1 MPVALTADQTALAE
15 TVAGFAARHAG
26 LEHTRKHTERLK
38 QGVLP
43 GFWADLVA
51 LGLTGVH
58 LPESVGG
65 QGGTLEEL
73 AVVLAESGRALLPGP
88 LLPTAVTSTVLA
100 AAREDETV
108 ETGLRKFA
116 AGATGAVVL
125 PEHEV
130 ACAPENGADGRP
142 GSRLTGE
149 TGPVLGAVSAE
160 LFVVAA
166 KSAAATRW
174 FLVERAA
181 TGVEVEIREGAD
193 LGRDIGVV
201 RFRDVSAAV
210 PVELDTE
217 RAVAVA
223 VALSAVEA
231 AGVIRWCSDTAT
243 EYVKSRRQFGR
254 PIGAFQAVQHR
265 TAQLLITAELATA
278 AAWDAVRGLDDAA
291 RQRTHA
297 VAGAA
302 LTTLGNAVHAAVE
315 CLALHGA
322 IGFTWEH
329 DLHLYWRRAIAL
341 AGLAGPV
348 ETWESRLGEAALHGP
363 RNFTVPLPETDP
375 SFREWVSEILD
386 RAAELD
392 NPDPSKIGDHDS
404 VRPGPRRTLL
414 ADSGLVSPPMARPYG
429 IEAGPLEQLILQ
441 DEYDRHGI
449 AQPSMGIGQWVVPI
463 VLQRGTPGQLARLAA
478 PALRGEEIWCQ
489 LFSEP
494 EAGSDVASLSLRA
507 TRVDGGWELN
517 GQKIWTT
524 LAHRADWGLLLARTD
539 PDAGR
544 HRGLTMFLVDMHGTG
559 VQVRPITQA
568 SGDAEFNEVF
578 FDNAF
583 VPDDMVLGE
592 PGQGWSLTLETL
604 AQERLFIGGVRDP
617 GHDRRL
623 RGIIERGEYAGTR
636 ADAVRTLGRIS
647 ARGAAISAM
656 NLRETIRRLDGH
668 GVGPATSIAK
678 AAASMLHTE
687 AAAAA
692 LNLIG
697 PAAALGESVSE
708 PVHHELDIPT
718 WVIGGGT
725 LEIQL
730 NTIATLVLGLP
741 RK

>member
-1 MPVALTADQTALAE
+1 MPVALTADQAALAE
-15 TVAGFAARHAG
+15 TVAGFADRYAAR
-26 LEHTRKHTERLK
+26 EYTRKHTDRLK
-38 QGVLP
+38 QGNLP
-43 GFWADLVA
+43 EFWPELVA

-58 LPESVGG
+58 LPETVGG
-65 QGGTLEEL
+65 QGGTLDEL

-88 LLPTAVTSTVLA
+88 LLPTAVAGAVLA
-100 AAREDETV
+100 DAGESAGTALRRIAEGAPGAVIGPEHRVGGAT
-108 ETGLRKFA
+108 ETGG
-116 AGATGAVVL
+116 GAT
-125 PEHEV
+125 
-130 ACAPENGADGRP
+130 
-142 GSRLTGE
+142 RLTGE
-149 TGPVLGAVSAE
+149 TGVVLGAASAE

-166 KSAAATRW
+166 LTGTETRW
-174 FLVERAA
+174 YLVERTAD
-181 TGVEVEIREGAD
+181 GVEVEAKDGAD
-193 LGRDIGVV
+193 LGRDLGVV
-201 RFRDVSAAV
+201 RFREVAVAA
-210 PVELDTE
+210 PLELDTDRAE
-217 RAVAVA
+217 AVATA
-223 VALSAVEA
+223 FLAVEA

-243 EYVKSRRQFGR
+243 EYVKSRVQFGR

-265 TAQLLITAELATA
+265 TARLLITSELATA
-278 AAWDAVRGLDDAA
+278 AAWDAVRGLGDEPG
-291 RQRTHA
+291 QRTHA
-297 VAGAA
+297 LAGAV

-315 CLALHGA
+315 CLGLHGA

-329 DLHLYWRRAIAL
+329 DLHLYWRRAMAL

-348 ETWESRLGEAALHGP
+348 ESWELRLGDAALQGP
-363 RNFTVPLPETDP
+363 RTFAVPLPETD
-375 SFREWVSEILD
+375 SAFRDWVSEILD
-386 RAAELD
+386 RAAQLD
-392 NPDPSKIGDHDS
+392 NPNPSKVGDHDA
-404 VRPGPRRTLL
+404 VNTGARRTLL
-414 ADSGLVSPPMARPYG
+414 ADSGLVSPPMAKPFG

-463 VLQRGTPGQLARLAA
+463 VLHRGTPEQLARLAG

-507 TRVDGGWELN
+507 TRVDGGWRLQ

-539 PDAGR
+539 PEAGR
-544 HRGLTMFLVDMHGTG
+544 HQGLTMFLVDMHAEG
-559 VQVRPITQA
+559 VEVRPIVQA

-578 FDNAF
+578 FDDAF
-583 VPDDMVLGE
+583 VPDEMVLGE
-592 PGQGWSLTLETL
+592 PGQGWALTLETL

-617 GHDRRL
+617 GHNERI

-636 ADAVRTLGRIS
+636 DDAVRTLGRIS

-668 GVGPATSIAK
+668 AIGPATSVAK
-678 AAASMLHTE
+678 AAASILHTD

-697 PAAALGESVSE
+697 PAAALGEAVTE

-730 NTIATLVLGLP
+730 NTIATLVMGLP

>member
-1 MPVALTADQTALAE
+1 MRTVPVALTADQAALAE
-15 TVAGFAARHAG
+15 TVAGFADRHAG
-26 LEHTRKHTERLK
+26 REYTRKNTGSLK
-38 QGVLP
+38 QGARP
-43 GFWADLVA
+43 EFWSGLVA

-65 QGGTLEEL
+65 QGGTLDDL
-73 AVVLAESGRALLPGP
+73 AVVLDESGRALLPGP
-88 LLPTAVTSTVLA
+88 LLPTVVASAILA
-100 AAREDETV
+100 TAAGVATADAA
-108 ETGLRKFA
+108 LRRFA
-116 AGATGAVVL
+116 DGATGAVIP
-125 PEHEV
+125 PEHAV
-130 ACAPENGADGRP
+130 AVSTGSDGA
-142 GSRLTGE
+142 RLTGE
-149 TGPVLGAVSAE
+149 TGLVLGAAAAE
-160 LFVVAA
+160 LLVVAGTDGA
-166 KSAAATRW
+166 QTRW
-174 FLVERAA
+174 FLVERSAP
-181 TGVEVEIREGAD
+181 GVEVEVRDGAD

-201 RFRDVSAAV
+201 RFREVSAGV
-210 PVELDTE
+210 PVDLDTG
-217 RAVAVA
+217 RAGAVA
-223 VALSAVEA
+223 VALAAVEV
-231 AGVIRWCSDTAT
+231 AGVIRWCADTAT
-243 EYVKSRRQFGR
+243 AYVKSRTQFGR

-265 TAQLLITAELATA
+265 TAQLLITSELAAA
-278 AAWDAVRGLDDAA
+278 AAWDAVRGLDDDA

-302 LTTLGNAVHAAVE
+302 LTALGNAVHAAVE
-315 CLALHGA
+315 CLGLHGA

-329 DLHLYWRRAIAL
+329 DLHLYWRRAISL
-341 AGLAGPV
+341 SGLAGPA
-348 ETWESRLGEAALHGP
+348 ESWELRLGEAALHGP
-363 RNFTVPLPETDP
+363 RNFAVPLPETDP

-386 RAAELD
+386 RAAGLD
-392 NPDPSKIGDHDS
+392 NPGPSKIGDQDS
-404 VRPGPRRTLL
+404 VNPGPRRTLL
-414 ADSGLVSPPMARPYG
+414 ADSGLVSPPMAQPYG

-463 VLQRGTPGQLARLAA
+463 VLHRGTSDQLARLAG

-539 PDAGR
+539 PEAER
-544 HRGLTMFLVDMHGTG
+544 HRGLTMFLVDMHAAG
-559 VQVRPITQA
+559 VEVRPITQA

-578 FDNAF
+578 FDGAF
-583 VPDDMVLGE
+583 VPDTMVLGE
-592 PGQGWSLTLETL
+592 PGQGWTLTLETL

-617 GHDRRL
+617 GHNKRL
-623 RGIIERGEYAGTR
+623 QGIIERAEYAGSR

-647 ARGAAISAM
+647 ARGAAISAL
-656 NLRETIRRLDGH
+656 NLRETIRRLDGQP
-668 GVGPATSIAK
+668 VGPATSIAK
-678 AAASMLHTE
+678 AAASMLHTD

-697 PAAALGESVSE
+697 PAAALGAALSE

-718 WVIGGGT
+718 WIIGGGT

>member
-1 MPVALTADQTALAE
+1 MPVALTADQAALAE
-15 TVAGFAARHAG
+15 TVAGFADRYAAR
-26 LEHTRKHTERLK
+26 EYTRKHTDRLK
-38 QGVLP
+38 EGNLP
-43 GFWADLVA
+43 EFWPELVA

-58 LPESVGG
+58 LPEAVGG
-65 QGGTLEEL
+65 QGGTLDDL

-88 LLPTAVTSTVLA
+88 LLSTAVAGAVLA
-100 AAREDETV
+100 DAGDNAGEALRRIAEGAPGAVIGPEHRVGCTA
-108 ETGLRKFA
+108 ETG
-116 AGATGAVVL
+116 GDAT
-125 PEHEV
+125 
-130 ACAPENGADGRP
+130 
-142 GSRLTGE
+142 RLTGE
-149 TGPVLGAVSAE
+149 TGVILGAASAE

-166 KSAAATRW
+166 LAGAETRW
-174 FLVERAA
+174 YLVERTAA
-181 TGVEVEIREGAD
+181 GVEVEAKDGAD
-193 LGRDIGVV
+193 LGRDLGVV
-201 RFRDVSAAV
+201 RFREVAVAA
-210 PVELDTE
+210 PLELDTG
-217 RAVAVA
+217 RAE
-223 VALSAVEA
+223 ALTTAFLAVEA

-243 EYVKSRRQFGR
+243 EYVKSRVQFGR

-265 TAQLLITAELATA
+265 TARLLITSELAAA
-278 AAWDAVRGLDDAA
+278 AAWDAVRGLDDEPG
-291 RQRTHA
+291 QRTHA
-297 VAGAA
+297 VAGAV

-315 CLALHGA
+315 CLGLHGA

-329 DLHLYWRRAIAL
+329 DLHLYWRRAMAL

-348 ETWESRLGEAALHGP
+348 ESWELRLGDAALQGP
-363 RNFTVPLPETDP
+363 RTFAVPLPETDS

-386 RAAELD
+386 RAAQLD
-392 NPDPSKIGDHDS
+392 NPNPSKVGDHDA
-404 VRPGPRRTLL
+404 VNTGARRTLL
-414 ADSGLVSPPMARPYG
+414 ADSGLVSPPMAKPFG

-463 VLQRGTPGQLARLAA
+463 VLHRGTPEQLARLAG

-507 TRVDGGWELN
+507 TRVDGGWRLQ

-539 PDAGR
+539 PEAGR
-544 HRGLTMFLVDMHGTG
+544 HQGLTMFLVDMHAQG
-559 VQVRPITQA
+559 VEVRPIVQA

-578 FDNAF
+578 FDDAF
-583 VPDDMVLGE
+583 VPDEMVLGE
-592 PGQGWSLTLETL
+592 PGQGWALTLETL

-617 GHDRRL
+617 GHNERI

-636 ADAVRTLGRIS
+636 DDAVRTLGRIS

-668 GVGPATSIAK
+668 AIGPATSVAK
-678 AAASMLHTE
+678 AAASMLHTD

-697 PAAALGESVSE
+697 PAAALGEAVSE

-730 NTIATLVLGLP
+730 NTIATLVMGLP

>member
-1 MPVALTADQTALAE
+1 MPVALTADQAALAE
-15 TVAGFAARHAG
+15 TVAGFADRYAAR
-26 LEHTRKHTERLK
+26 EYTRKHTDRLK
-38 QGVLP
+38 QGNLP
-43 GFWADLVA
+43 EFWPELVA

-58 LPESVGG
+58 LPETIGG
-65 QGGTLEEL
+65 QGGTLDDL

-88 LLPTAVTSTVLA
+88 LLPTTVAGAVLA
-100 AAREDETV
+100 DAGDTTEALRRIAEGAPGAVVGPEHRVGCTV
-108 ETGLRKFA
+108 ETG
-116 AGATGAVVL
+116 GDTT
-125 PEHEV
+125 
-130 ACAPENGADGRP
+130 
-142 GSRLTGE
+142 RLTGE
-149 TGPVLGAVSAE
+149 SGVILGAASAE

-166 KSAAATRW
+166 LAGAETRW
-174 FLVERAA
+174 YLVERNAA
-181 TGVEVEIREGAD
+181 GIEVEAKDGAD
-193 LGRDIGVV
+193 LGRDLGVV
-201 RFRDVSAAV
+201 RFREVAVAA
-210 PVELDTE
+210 PLELDTD
-217 RAVAVA
+217 RAE
-223 VALSAVEA
+223 ALTTAFLAVEA
-231 AGVIRWCSDTAT
+231 AGVIRWCSETAT
-243 EYVKSRRQFGR
+243 EYVKSRVQFGR

-265 TAQLLITAELATA
+265 TARLLITSELAAA
-278 AAWDAVRGLDDAA
+278 AAWDAVRGLGGEPG
-291 RQRTHA
+291 QRTHA
-297 VAGAA
+297 VAGAV

-315 CLALHGA
+315 CLGLHGA

-329 DLHLYWRRAIAL
+329 DLHLYWRRAMTL

-348 ETWESRLGEAALHGP
+348 ESWELRLGDAALQGP
-363 RNFTVPLPETDP
+363 RTFAVPLPEAD
-375 SFREWVSEILD
+375 SAFRDRVSEILD
-386 RAAELD
+386 RAAQLD
-392 NPDPSKIGDHDS
+392 NPNPSKVGDHDA
-404 VRPGPRRTLL
+404 VNTGARRTLL
-414 ADSGLVSPPMARPYG
+414 ADSGLVSPPMAKPFG

-463 VLQRGTPGQLARLAA
+463 VLHRGTPEQLARLAG

-494 EAGSDVASLSLRA
+494 EAGSDIASLSLRA
-507 TRVDGGWELN
+507 TRVDGGWRLQ

-539 PDAGR
+539 PEAGR
-544 HRGLTMFLVDMHGTG
+544 HRGLTMFLVDMHAEG
-559 VQVRPITQA
+559 VEVRPIVQA

-578 FDNAF
+578 FDDAF
-583 VPDDMVLGE
+583 VPDEMVLGE
-592 PGQGWSLTLETL
+592 PGQGWALTLETL

-617 GHDRRL
+617 GHNERI

-636 ADAVRTLGRIS
+636 DDAVRTLGRIS

-668 GVGPATSIAK
+668 AIGPATSVAK
-678 AAASMLHTE
+678 AAASILHID

-697 PAAALGESVSE
+697 PAAALGETVSE

>member
-1 MPVALTADQTALAE
+1 MPVALTTDQVALAE
-15 TVAGFAARHAG
+15 TVAGFAGRHAG
-26 LEHTRKHTERLK
+26 CEYTRKNTGSLR
-38 QGVLP
+38 QGALP
-43 GFWADLVA
+43 GFWPDLVA

-65 QGGTLEEL
+65 QGGTLGEL

-88 LLPTAVTSTVLA
+88 LVPTTVASAVLA
-100 AAREDETV
+100 AAREGETV
-108 ETGLRKFA
+108 RTGLRKFA
-116 AGATGAVVL
+116 TGATGTVIL
-125 PEHEV
+125 PEHGIGFT
-130 ACAPENGADGRP
+130 PGTGAHDHSGP
-142 GSRLTGE
+142 RLTGE
-149 TGPVLGAVSAE
+149 TGPVLGAAAAE

-166 KSAAATRW
+166 ASAAETRW

-181 TGVEVEIREGAD
+181 AGVEVDVRDGAD
-193 LGRDIGVV
+193 LGRDIGVL
-201 RFRDVSAAV
+201 RFRDVAAA
-210 PVELDTE
+210 PVELDSE
-217 RAVAVA
+217 RAVDIV
-223 VALSAVEA
+223 VALFAVEA
-231 AGVIRWCSDTAT
+231 AGVIRWCSETAT
-243 EYVKSRRQFGR
+243 DYVKSRRQFGR

-265 TAQLLITAELATA
+265 TAQLLITAELAAA
-278 AAWDAVRGLDDAA
+278 AAWDAVRGLGDEA

-348 ETWESRLGEAALHGP
+348 ETWERRLGEVALHGP
-363 RNFTVPLPETDP
+363 RTFTVPLPETDS
-375 SFREWVSEILD
+375 SFREWVAEILD
-386 RAAELD
+386 RAAALD
-392 NPDPSKIGDHDS
+392 NPAPSKIGDDDA

-414 ADSGLVSPPMARPYG
+414 ADSGLVAPPMARPYG

-463 VLQRGTPGQLARLAA
+463 VLHRGSPEQLARLAA

-494 EAGSDVASLSLRA
+494 EAGSDIASLSLRA

-539 PDAGR
+539 PDAER

-559 VQVRPITQA
+559 VEVRPITQA

-617 GHDRRL
+617 GHDRRI
-623 RGIIERGEYAGTR
+623 RGIIERGEYAGAR
-636 ADAVRTLGRIS
+636 DDAVRTLGRIS
-647 ARGAAISAM
+647 ARGAAISAL

-668 GVGPATSIAK
+668 GVGPATSVAK
-678 AAASMLHTE
+678 AAASMLHTA

-697 PAAALGESVSE
+697 PAAAFGESVSE

>member
-1 MPVALTADQTALAE
+1 MPVALTADHAALAE
-15 TVAGFAARHAG
+15 TVTGFAARHAG
-26 LEHTRKHTERLK
+26 REYTRKHTEALQ
-38 QGVLP
+38 QGSRP
-43 GFWADLVA
+43 DFWPDLVA

-65 QGGTLEEL
+65 QGGTLDDL
-73 AVVLAESGRALLPGP
+73 AVVVAESGRALLPGP
-88 LLPTAVTSTVLA
+88 LLPTVVASTVLA
-100 AAREDETV
+100 PAGEPAAREA
-108 ETGLRKFA
+108 LRRLA
-116 AGATGAVVL
+116 EGATGAVI
-125 PEHEV
+125 
-130 ACAPENGADGRP
+130 GAEQAGELTAEAGAGGAAASLSGR
-142 GSRLTGE
+142 TGL
-149 TGPVLGAVSAE
+149 VLGAASAE

-166 KSAAATRW
+166 TAENRTHW
-174 FLVERAA
+174 FLVERATA
-181 TGVEVEIREGAD
+181 GVAVEVRDGAD

-201 RFRDVSAAV
+201 RFDRAAAA
-210 PVELDTE
+210 PLDLDTGRAE
-217 RAVAVA
+217 AVAI
-223 VALSAVEA
+223 ALSAVEA

-243 EYVKSRRQFGR
+243 EYVKSRVQFGR

-265 TAQLLITAELATA
+265 TAQLLITSELATA
-278 AAWDAVRGLDDAA
+278 AAWDAVRGLGDEPG
-291 RQRTHA
+291 QRTHA
-297 VAGAA
+297 VAGAVC
-302 LTTLGNAVHAAVE
+302 TTLGNAVHAAVE

-329 DLHLYWRRAIAL
+329 DLHLYWRRAMAL

-348 ETWESRLGEAALHGP
+348 ESWELRLGDAALRGP
-363 RNFTVPLPETDP
+363 RNFAVPLPETDP
-375 SFREWVSEILD
+375 AFREWVSEILD
-386 RAAELD
+386 RAAGLD
-392 NPDPSKIGDHDS
+392 NPTPSKIGDHDA
-404 VRPGPRRTLL
+404 VNTGARRTLL
-414 ADSGLVSPPMARPYG
+414 ADSGLVSPPMAQPYG

-441 DEYDRHGI
+441 DEYDRHAL

-463 VLQRGTPGQLARLAA
+463 VLHRGTPEQLARLAG

-507 TRVDGGWELN
+507 TRVEGGWRLQ

-544 HRGLTMFLVDMHGTG
+544 HRGLTMFLVDMHADG
-559 VQVRPITQA
+559 VQVRPIVQA

-578 FDNAF
+578 FDDVF
-583 VPDDMVLGE
+583 VPDEMVLGE
-592 PGQGWSLTLETL
+592 PGQGWTLTLETL

-617 GHDRRL
+617 GHNERI
-623 RGIIERGEYAGTR
+623 RGIIERGEYAGAR
-636 ADAVRTLGRIS
+636 DDAVRTLGRIS
-647 ARGAAISAM
+647 ARGAAISAL

-668 GVGPATSIAK
+668 AVGPATSIAK
-678 AAASMLHTE
+678 AAASMLHTD

-697 PAAALGESVSE
+697 PAAALGEAVSE

-730 NTIATLVLGLP
+730 NTIATLVMGLP

>member
-1 MPVALTADQTALAE
+1 MPVALTADQAALAE
-15 TVAGFAARHAG
+15 TVAGFADRYAARDY
-26 LEHTRKHTERLK
+26 TRKHTDRLK
-38 QGVLP
+38 QGNLP
-43 GFWADLVA
+43 EFWPELVA

-58 LPESVGG
+58 LPEAVGG
-65 QGGTLEEL
+65 QGGTLDDL

-88 LLPTAVTSTVLA
+88 LLPTAIAGAVLGTAGDSAGA
-100 AAREDETV
+100 ALRRIAEGAPGAVIGAEHQVGFTA
-108 ETGLRKFA
+108 ETG
-116 AGATGAVVL
+116 GD
-125 PEHEV
+125 
-130 ACAPENGADGRP
+130 AP
-142 GSRLTGE
+142 RLTGE
-149 TGPVLGAVSAE
+149 TGVILGAASAE

-166 KSAAATRW
+166 TAGTETRW
-174 FLVERAA
+174 YLVERDAA
-181 TGVEVEIREGAD
+181 GVEVEPKDGAD
-193 LGRDIGVV
+193 LGRDLGVV
-201 RFRDVSAAV
+201 RFHEVAV
-210 PVELDTE
+210 GTPIELDTD
-217 RAVAVA
+217 RAE
-223 VALSAVEA
+223 ALATAFLAVEA

-243 EYVKSRRQFGR
+243 EYVKSRVQFGR

-265 TAQLLITAELATA
+265 TARLLITSELATA
-278 AAWDAVRGLDDAA
+278 AAWDAVRGLVDEPG
-291 RQRTHA
+291 QRTHA
-297 VAGAA
+297 VAGAV

-315 CLALHGA
+315 CLGLHGA

-348 ETWESRLGEAALHGP
+348 ETWELRLGDVALQGP
-363 RNFTVPLPETDP
+363 RTFAVPLPETD
-375 SFREWVSEILD
+375 STFRHLVSEILD
-386 RAAELD
+386 RAAQLD
-392 NPDPSKIGDHDS
+392 NPNPSKVGDHDA
-404 VRPGPRRTLL
+404 VNTGPRRTLL
-414 ADSGLVSPPMARPYG
+414 ADSGLVSPPMAEPFG

-463 VLQRGTPGQLARLAA
+463 VLHRGTPEQLARLAG

-494 EAGSDVASLSLRA
+494 EAGSDMASLSLRA
-507 TRVDGGWELN
+507 TRVDGGWRLQ

-539 PDAGR
+539 PEAGR
-544 HRGLTMFLVDMHGTG
+544 HQGLTMFLVDMHAEG
-559 VQVRPITQA
+559 VEVRPIVQA

-578 FDNAF
+578 FDDAF
-583 VPDDMVLGE
+583 VPDEMVLGE
-592 PGQGWSLTLETL
+592 PGQGWALTLETL

-617 GHDRRL
+617 GHNERI

-636 ADAVRTLGRIS
+636 DDAVRTLGRIS

-668 GVGPATSIAK
+668 AVGPATSVAK
-678 AAASMLHTE
+678 AAASILHTD

-697 PAAALGESVSE
+697 PAAALGEAISE

-730 NTIATLVLGLP
+730 NTIATLVMGLP

>member
-1 MPVALTADQTALAE
+1 MPVALTADQAALAE
-15 TVAGFAARHAG
+15 TVTGFADRYAAR
-26 LEHTRKHTERLK
+26 EYTRKHTDRLQ
-38 QGVLP
+38 QGGVP
-43 GFWADLVA
+43 EFWPELVA

-58 LPESVGG
+58 LPETVGG
-65 QGGTLEEL
+65 QGGTLDDL

-88 LLPTAVTSTVLA
+88 LLPTAVTGAVLA
-100 AAREDETV
+100 AAGDPATAA
-108 ETGLRKFA
+108 LRRIAGGA
-116 AGATGAVVL
+116 AGTVIG
-125 PEHEV
+125 PEHGIRL
-130 ACAPENGADGRP
+130 GAESG
-142 GSRLTGE
+142 GAGTRLTGE
-149 TGPVLGAVSAE
+149 ADVVLGAAAAE

-166 KSAAATRW
+166 AAETETRW
-174 FLVERAA
+174 FLVERTAA
-181 TGVEVEIREGAD
+181 GIEVTPRAGAD
-193 LGRDIGVV
+193 LGRDLGVV
-201 RFRDVSAAV
+201 RFHEVADAV
-210 PVELDTE
+210 PLELDTDRSE
-217 RAVAVA
+217 
-223 VALSAVEA
+223 ALVTAFLAVEA

-243 EYVKSRRQFGR
+243 EYIKSRVQFGR

-265 TAQLLITAELATA
+265 AARLLITSELATA
-278 AAWDAVRGLDDAA
+278 AAWDAVRGLGDEPE
-291 RQRTHA
+291 QRTHA
-297 VAGAA
+297 VAGAV

-315 CLALHGA
+315 CLCLHGA

-329 DLHLYWRRAIAL
+329 DLHLYWRRAMAL

-348 ETWESRLGEAALHGP
+348 ESWELRLGDVALHGP
-363 RNFTVPLPETDP
+363 RTFAVPLPETDP
-375 SFREWVSEILD
+375 AFREWVSEILD

-392 NPDPSKIGDHDS
+392 NPNPSAVGDHDA
-404 VRPGPRRTLL
+404 VNTGPRRTLL
-414 ADSGLVSPPMARPYG
+414 ADSGLVSPPMAEPYG
-429 IEAGPLEQLILQ
+429 IAAGPLEQLILQ

-463 VLQRGTPGQLARLAA
+463 VLHRGTPEQLARLAG

-507 TRVDGGWELN
+507 TRVDGGWRLQ

-539 PDAGR
+539 PEAGR
-544 HRGLTMFLVDMHGTG
+544 HQGLTMFLVDMHADG
-559 VQVRPITQA
+559 VEVRPIVQA

-578 FDNAF
+578 FDDAF
-583 VPDDMVLGE
+583 VPDEMVLGE
-592 PGQGWSLTLETL
+592 PGQGWALTLETL

-617 GHDRRL
+617 GHNDRI
-623 RGIIERGEYAGTR
+623 RGIIERGEYAGAR
-636 ADAVRTLGRIS
+636 DDVVRTLGRIS

-668 GVGPATSIAK
+668 PIGPATSVAK
-678 AAASMLHTE
+678 AAASLLHTD

-692 LNLIG
+692 VNSIG
-697 PAAALGESVSE
+697 PAAALGTALSE

-725 LEIQL
+725 IEIQL
-730 NTIATLVLGLP
+730 NTIATLVMGLP

>member
-1 MPVALTADQTALAE
+1 MRTVPVALTADQAALAD
-15 TVAGFAARHAG
+15 TVAGFAGRHAG
-26 LEHTRKHTERLK
+26 REYTRKYAEDLK

-43 GFWADLVA
+43 VFWPDLVA
-51 LGLTGVH
+51 LGLPGIH
-58 LPESVGG
+58 LPDDLGG
-65 QGGTLEEL
+65 QGGTLDDL

-88 LLPTAVTSTVLA
+88 LLPTVIVSAALATAAGAESIDTVL
-100 AAREDETV
+100 RR
-108 ETGLRKFA
+108 LA
-116 AGATGAVVL
+116 AGATAAVIL
-125 PEHEV
+125 PEQGI
-130 ACAPENGADGRP
+130 AAGGDTADP
-142 GSRLTGE
+142 VLTG
-149 TGPVLGAVSAE
+149 TADIVLGG
-160 LFVVAA
+160 VAA
-166 KSAAATRW
+166 EVFLVAAGTDTRTRW
-174 FLVERAA
+174 FVVDRAA
-181 TGVEVEIREGAD
+181 AGVEVDTRPAAD
-193 LGRDIGVV
+193 LGRDIGAV
-201 RFRDVSAAV
+201 RLREVAGAV
-210 PVELDTE
+210 PVDLDTDLVS
-217 RAVAVA
+217 ALA
-223 VALSAVEA
+223 VALAAVEA

-243 EYVKSRRQFGR
+243 EYVKSRTQFGR

-265 TAQLLITAELATA
+265 TAQLLITSELATA
-278 AAWDAVRGLDDAA
+278 AAWDAVRGLGDEP
-291 RQRTHA
+291 RQRDHA

-315 CLALHGA
+315 CLGLHGA

-329 DLHLYWRRAIAL
+329 DLHLYWRRALSL
-341 AGLAGPV
+341 AGLAGPAG
-348 ETWESRLGEAALHGP
+348 TWEQRLGEAALHGP
-363 RNFTVPLPETDP
+363 RNFAVPLPEDDST
-375 SFREWVSEILD
+375 FRDQVSEILD
-386 RAAELD
+386 RAAALD
-392 NPDPSKIGDHDS
+392 NPNPSTIGDHDS
-404 VRPGPRRTLL
+404 VNTGPRRTLL

-449 AQPSMGIGQWVVPI
+449 PAPSMGIGQWVVPI
-463 VLQRGTPGQLARLAA
+463 VLQRGTPDQLARLAA

-507 TRVDGGWELN
+507 TRADGGWELN

-524 LAHRADWGLLLARTD
+524 LAHRSDWGLLLARTD
-539 PDAGR
+539 PDAQR
-544 HRGLTMFLVDMHGTG
+544 HRGLTMFLVDMHGAG
-559 VQVRPITQA
+559 VRVRPITQA

-583 VPDDMVLGE
+583 VPDSMVLGE
-592 PGQGWSLTLETL
+592 PGQGWALTLETL

-617 GHDRRL
+617 GHNARL
-623 RGIIERGEYAGTR
+623 RGIIEREEYAGTR
-636 ADAVRTLGRIS
+636 DDAVRALGRIS

-668 GVGPATSIAK
+668 PVGPATSIAK
-678 AAASMLHTE
+678 AAASMLHTD

-692 LNLIG
+692 VDLIG
-697 PAAALGESVSE
+697 PAAALGEAISE

>member
-15 TVAGFAARHAG
+15 TVTGFAERYAG
-26 LEHTRKHTERLK
+26 REYTRKNADRLK
-38 QGVLP
+38 QGIRP
-43 GFWADLVA
+43 EFWPDLVA

-58 LPESVGG
+58 LSETVGG
-65 QGGTLEEL
+65 QGGTLDDL

-88 LLPTAVTSTVLA
+88 LLPTVVASTVLSGSAEDA
-100 AAREDETV
+100 AAEPA
-108 ETGLRKFA
+108 LRRFA
-116 AGATGAVVL
+116 GGATGAVIG
-125 PEHEV
+125 PEHGVV
-130 ACAPENGADGRP
+130 AATGEDGAEP
-142 GSRLTGE
+142 RLSGE
-149 TGPVLGAVSAE
+149 TGLVLGAGSAE

-166 KSAAATRW
+166 AAGAEVRW
-174 FLVERAA
+174 YLVERDAA
-181 TGVEVEIREGAD
+181 DVDVETKDGVD
-193 LGRDIGVV
+193 LGRDIGLV
-201 RFRDVSAAV
+201 RFREVSAV
-210 PVELDTE
+210 GPVALDTD
-217 RAVAVA
+217 RAAAVAI
-223 VALSAVEA
+223 ALLAVEA
-231 AGVIRWCSDTAT
+231 AGVIRWCCDTAT
-243 EYVKSRRQFGR
+243 DYVKSRVQFGR
-254 PIGAFQAVQHR
+254 PVGAFQAVQHR
-265 TAQLLITAELATA
+265 TAQLLITSELATA
-278 AAWDAVRGLDDAA
+278 AAWDAVRGLDDEPG
-291 RQRTHA
+291 QRIQA
-297 VAGAA
+297 VGGAA

-329 DLHLYWRRAIAL
+329 DLHLYWRRAMAL
-341 AGLAGPV
+341 AGLGGPV
-348 ETWESRLGEAALHGP
+348 ESWELRVGAAALHGP
-363 RNFTVPLPETDP
+363 RNFAVPLPETDT

-386 RAAELD
+386 RAAQLE
-392 NPDPSKIGDHDS
+392 NANPSKIGDDDS
-404 VRPGPRRTLL
+404 VNTGPRRTLL
-414 ADSGLVSPPMARPYG
+414 AENGLVSPPMAQPYG

-441 DEYDRHGI
+441 DEYDRHAI
-449 AQPSMGIGQWVVPI
+449 ARPSMGIGQWVVPI
-463 VLQRGTPGQLARLAA
+463 VLHRGTPDQLARLAG

-507 TRVDGGWELN
+507 TRVDGGWRLQ

-544 HRGLTMFLVDMHGTG
+544 HRGLTMFLVDMHAAG
-559 VQVRPITQA
+559 VEVRPIVQA

-578 FDNAF
+578 FDEAF
-583 VPDDMVLGE
+583 VPDEMVLGE
-592 PGQGWSLTLETL
+592 PGQGWALTLETL

-617 GHDRRL
+617 GHNGRI
-623 RGIIERGEYAGTR
+623 RGVIERGEYAGTR
-636 ADAVRTLGRIS
+636 DDAVRTLGRIS

-656 NLRETIRRLDGH
+656 NLRETIRRLDGQA
-668 GVGPATSIAK
+668 VGPATSIAK
-678 AAASMLHTE
+678 AAASVLHTD

-697 PAAALGESVSE
+697 PAAALGEAVSE

>member
-1 MPVALTADQTALAE
+1 MPVALTADQAALAE
-15 TVAGFAARHAG
+15 TVAGFADRYAAR
-26 LEHTRKHTERLK
+26 EYTRKHTDRLK
-38 QGVLP
+38 QGSLP
-43 GFWADLVA
+43 EFWPELVA

-65 QGGTLEEL
+65 QGGTLDDL

-88 LLPTAVTSTVLA
+88 LLPTAIAGAVLA
-100 AAREDETV
+100 TAADSADAALHRI
-108 ETGLRKFA
+108 A
-116 AGATGAVVL
+116 AGASGAVIG
-125 PEHEV
+125 PEHAIAETGGD
-130 ACAPENGADGRP
+130 APRI
-142 GSRLTGE
+142 TGE
-149 TGPVLGAVSAE
+149 TGVVLGAASAE
-160 LFVVAA
+160 LLVVAA
-166 KSAAATRW
+166 RAGAETRW
-174 FLVERAA
+174 YLVERTAA
-181 TGVEVEIREGAD
+181 GVEVEAKDGAD
-193 LGRDIGVV
+193 LGRDLGVV
-201 RFRDVSAAV
+201 RFRDVVVAA
-210 PVELDTE
+210 PIELDTD
-217 RAVAVA
+217 RAE
-223 VALSAVEA
+223 ALATAFLAVEA

-243 EYVKSRRQFGR
+243 EYVKSRVQFGR

-265 TAQLLITAELATA
+265 TARLLITSELATA
-278 AAWDAVRGLDDAA
+278 AAWDAVRGLGDEPG
-291 RQRTHA
+291 QRTHA
-297 VAGAA
+297 VAGAV
-302 LTTLGNAVHAAVE
+302 LTTLGAAVHAAVE
-315 CLALHGA
+315 CLGLHGA

-329 DLHLYWRRAIAL
+329 DLHLYWRRAMAL

-348 ETWESRLGEAALHGP
+348 ETWELRLGDAALQGP
-363 RNFTVPLPETDP
+363 RTFAVPLPETD
-375 SFREWVSEILD
+375 SAFREWVSEILD
-386 RAAELD
+386 RAAQLD
-392 NPDPSKIGDHDS
+392 NPNPSKVGNHDA
-404 VRPGPRRTLL
+404 VNTGPRRTLL
-414 ADSGLVSPPMARPYG
+414 ADSGLVSPPMAEPYG

-463 VLQRGTPGQLARLAA
+463 VLQRGTPEQLARLAG
-478 PALRGEEIWCQ
+478 PALCGEEIWCQ

-507 TRVDGGWELN
+507 TRVDGGWRLQ

-539 PDAGR
+539 PEAGR
-544 HRGLTMFLVDMHGTG
+544 HQGLTMFLVDMHAEG
-559 VQVRPITQA
+559 VEVRPIVQA

-578 FDNAF
+578 FDDAF
-583 VPDDMVLGE
+583 VPDEMVLGE
-592 PGQGWSLTLETL
+592 PGQGWALTLETL

-617 GHDRRL
+617 GHNERI

-636 ADAVRTLGRIS
+636 DDAVRTLGRIS

-668 GVGPATSIAK
+668 AIGPATSVAK
-678 AAASMLHTE
+678 AAASILHTD

-697 PAAALGESVSE
+697 PAAALGEAVSE

-730 NTIATLVLGLP
+730 NTIATLVMGLP

>member
-1 MPVALTADQTALAE
+1 MAVPVALTADQAALAE
-15 TVAGFAARHAG
+15 TVAGFADRYAAR
-26 LEHTRKHTERLK
+26 EYTRKHTDRLK
-38 QGVLP
+38 QGNLP
-43 GFWADLVA
+43 EFWPELVA

-58 LPESVGG
+58 LPETIGG
-65 QGGTLEEL
+65 QGGTLDDL

-88 LLPTAVTSTVLA
+88 LLPTTVAGAVLA
-100 AAREDETV
+100 DAGDTTEALRRIAEGAPGAVVGPEHRVGCTV
-108 ETGLRKFA
+108 ETG
-116 AGATGAVVL
+116 GDTT
-125 PEHEV
+125 
-130 ACAPENGADGRP
+130 
-142 GSRLTGE
+142 RLTGE
-149 TGPVLGAVSAE
+149 SGVILGAASAE

-166 KSAAATRW
+166 LAGAETRW
-174 FLVERAA
+174 YLVERNAA
-181 TGVEVEIREGAD
+181 GIEVEAKDGAD
-193 LGRDIGVV
+193 LGRDLGVV
-201 RFRDVSAAV
+201 RFREVAVAA
-210 PVELDTE
+210 PLELDTD
-217 RAVAVA
+217 RAE
-223 VALSAVEA
+223 ALTTAFLAVEA
-231 AGVIRWCSDTAT
+231 AGVIRWCSETAT
-243 EYVKSRRQFGR
+243 EYVKSRVQFGR

-265 TAQLLITAELATA
+265 TARLLITSELAAA
-278 AAWDAVRGLDDAA
+278 AAWDAVRGLGGEPG
-291 RQRTHA
+291 QRTHA
-297 VAGAA
+297 VAGAV

-315 CLALHGA
+315 CLGLHGA

-329 DLHLYWRRAIAL
+329 DLHLYWRRAMTL

-348 ETWESRLGEAALHGP
+348 ESWELRLGDAALQGP
-363 RNFTVPLPETDP
+363 RTFAVPLPEAD
-375 SFREWVSEILD
+375 SAFRDRVSEILD
-386 RAAELD
+386 RAAQLD
-392 NPDPSKIGDHDS
+392 NPNPSKVGDHDA
-404 VRPGPRRTLL
+404 VNTGARRTLL
-414 ADSGLVSPPMARPYG
+414 ADSGLVSPPMAKPFG

-441 DEYDRHGI
+441 NEYDRHGI

-463 VLQRGTPGQLARLAA
+463 VLHRGTPEQLARLAG

-494 EAGSDVASLSLRA
+494 EAGSDIASLSLRA
-507 TRVDGGWELN
+507 TRVDGGWRLQ

-539 PDAGR
+539 PEAGR
-544 HRGLTMFLVDMHGTG
+544 HRGLTMFLVDMHAEG
-559 VQVRPITQA
+559 VEVRPIVQA

-578 FDNAF
+578 FDDAF
-583 VPDDMVLGE
+583 VPDEMVLGE
-592 PGQGWSLTLETL
+592 PGQGWALTLETL

-617 GHDRRL
+617 GHNERI

-636 ADAVRTLGRIS
+636 DDAVRTLGRIS

-668 GVGPATSIAK
+668 AIGPATSVAK
-678 AAASMLHTE
+678 AAASILHID

-697 PAAALGESVSE
+697 PAAALGETVSE

>member
-1 MPVALTADQTALAE
+1 MRTVPVALTADQAALAE
-15 TVAGFAARHAG
+15 TVTGFADRRAGRGYLRENTEALKAGAR
-26 LEHTRKHTERLK
+26 
-38 QGVLP
+38 P
-43 GFWADLVA
+43 DFWPDLVA
-51 LGLTGVH
+51 LGLSGVH
-58 LPESVGG
+58 LPESIGG
-65 QGGTLEEL
+65 QGGTLDDL
-73 AVVLAESGRALLPGP
+73 AVVVAESGRALLPGP
-88 LLPTAVTSTVLA
+88 LLPTVVTSAVLA
-100 AAREDETV
+100 AAAGEDRV
-108 ETGLRKFA
+108 DALLRKFA
-116 AGATGAVVL
+116 AGATGAVVV
-125 PEHEV
+125 PEHALTV
-130 ACAPENGADGRP
+130 DDASGDTARLDGA
-142 GSRLTGE
+142 
-149 TGPVLGAVSAE
+149 TGPVLGAASAE

-166 KSAAATRW
+166 ASGAVTRW
-174 FLVERAA
+174 FVVDRTAA
-181 TGVEVEIREGAD
+181 GLEIEVQDGAD
-193 LGRDIGVV
+193 LGRDIGKM
-201 RFRDVSAAV
+201 RFTSVAV
-210 PVELDTE
+210 DAPVALDTE

-243 EYVKSRRQFGR
+243 AYVTARTQFGR

-265 TAQLLITAELATA
+265 TAQLLITSELATA
-278 AAWDAVRGLDDAA
+278 AAWDAIRGLDDDAQ
-291 RQRTHA
+291 QRTHA

-315 CLALHGA
+315 CLGLHGA

-341 AGLAGPV
+341 AALAGPV
-348 ETWESRLGEAALHGP
+348 ESWELRLGAAAMRGP
-363 RNFTVPLPETDP
+363 RTFAVPLPETDS
-375 SFREWVSEILD
+375 SFREQVSAILD

-392 NPDPSKIGDHDS
+392 NPGPSKIGDTDA
-404 VRPGPRRTLL
+404 VNPGPRRTLL
-414 ADSGLVSPPMARPYG
+414 ADNGLVSPPMPRPYG

-449 AQPSMGIGQWVVPI
+449 VQPSMGIGQWVVPI
-463 VLQRGTPGQLARLAA
+463 VLHRGTPEQLARLAA

-507 TRVDGGWELN
+507 TRVEGGWELN

-524 LAHRADWGLLLARTD
+524 LAHRADWGLLLGRTD
-539 PDAGR
+539 PDAER

-559 VQVRPITQA
+559 VTVRPITQA
-568 SGDAEFNEVF
+568 SGGAEFNEVF

-583 VPDDMVLGE
+583 VPDSMVLGE
-592 PGQGWSLTLETL
+592 PGQGWTLTLETL

-617 GHDRRL
+617 GHNRRIKE
-623 RGIIERGEYAGTR
+623 IIEREEYAGGR
-636 ADAVRTLGRIS
+636 DDALRTLGRIS
-647 ARGAAISAM
+647 ARGAAVSAL
-656 NLRETIRRLDGH
+656 NLRETIRRLDGQP
-668 GVGPATSIAK
+668 VGPATSVAK
-678 AAASMLHTE
+678 AAASMLHTD

-697 PAAALGESVSE
+697 PAGALGEAVSE

-718 WVIGGGT
+718 WIIGGGT

>member
-1 MPVALTADQTALAE
+1 MPVALTADQAALAE
-15 TVAGFAARHAG
+15 TVAGFADRYAAR
-26 LEHTRKHTERLK
+26 EYTRKHTDRLK
-38 QGVLP
+38 QGNLP
-43 GFWADLVA
+43 EFWPELVA

-58 LPESVGG
+58 LPETAGG
-65 QGGTLEEL
+65 QGGTLDDL

-88 LLPTAVTSTVLA
+88 LLPTAVAGAVLA
-100 AAREDETV
+100 SAGGCADEALRRIAEGAPGAVIGPEHRVACTA
-108 ETGLRKFA
+108 ETG
-116 AGATGAVVL
+116 GDATL
-125 PEHEV
+125 
-130 ACAPENGADGRP
+130 
-142 GSRLTGE
+142 LTGE
-149 TGPVLGAVSAE
+149 TGIVLGAASAE

-166 KSAAATRW
+166 LAGTETRW
-174 FLVERAA
+174 YLVERNAA
-181 TGVEVEIREGAD
+181 GIEVEAKDGVD
-193 LGRDIGVV
+193 LGRDLGIV
-201 RFRDVSAAV
+201 RFREVAVAA
-210 PVELDTE
+210 PIELDTD
-217 RAVAVA
+217 RAE
-223 VALSAVEA
+223 ALATAFFAVEA

-243 EYVKSRRQFGR
+243 DYVKSRVQFGR

-265 TAQLLITAELATA
+265 TARLLITSELATA
-278 AAWDAVRGLDDAA
+278 AAWDAVRGLGDEPG
-291 RQRTHA
+291 QRTHA
-297 VAGAA
+297 VAGSV

-315 CLALHGA
+315 CLGLHGA

-329 DLHLYWRRAIAL
+329 DLHLYWRRAMAL

-348 ETWESRLGEAALHGP
+348 ESWELRLGDAALQGP
-363 RNFTVPLPETDP
+363 RTFAVPLPETD
-375 SFREWVSEILD
+375 STFREWVSQILD
-386 RAAELD
+386 RATQLD
-392 NPDPSKIGDHDS
+392 NPNPSKVGDHDA
-404 VRPGPRRTLL
+404 VNTGARRTLL
-414 ADSGLVSPPMARPYG
+414 ADSGLVSPPMAKPFG

-463 VLQRGTPGQLARLAA
+463 VLHRGTPEQLARLAG

-507 TRVDGGWELN
+507 SRVDGGWRLQ

-539 PDAGR
+539 PEAGR
-544 HRGLTMFLVDMHGTG
+544 HQGLTMFLVDMHAEG
-559 VQVRPITQA
+559 VEVRPIVQA

-578 FDNAF
+578 FDDAF
-583 VPDDMVLGE
+583 VPDEMVLGE
-592 PGQGWSLTLETL
+592 PGQGWALTLETL

-617 GHDRRL
+617 GHNERI

-636 ADAVRTLGRIS
+636 DDAVRTLGRIS

-668 GVGPATSIAK
+668 AIGPATSVAK
-678 AAASMLHTE
+678 AAASILHTD

-697 PAAALGESVSE
+697 PAAALGEAASE

-730 NTIATLVLGLP
+730 NTIATLVMGLP

>member
-1 MPVALTADQTALAE
+1 MPVALTADQAALAE
-15 TVAGFAARHAG
+15 TVAGFADRYAAR
-26 LEHTRKHTERLK
+26 EYTRKHTDRLK
-38 QGVLP
+38 QGNLP
-43 GFWADLVA
+43 EFWPELVA

-58 LPESVGG
+58 LPETVGG
-65 QGGTLEEL
+65 QGGTLDDL

-88 LLPTAVTSTVLA
+88 LLPTAVAGAVLA
-100 AAREDETV
+100 SAGGCADEALRRIAEGAPGAVIGPEHRVACTA
-108 ETGLRKFA
+108 ETGGA
-116 AGATGAVVL
+116 ATL
-125 PEHEV
+125 
-130 ACAPENGADGRP
+130 
-142 GSRLTGE
+142 LTGE
-149 TGPVLGAVSAE
+149 TGIVLGAASAE

-166 KSAAATRW
+166 LAGTETRW
-174 FLVERAA
+174 YLVERNAA
-181 TGVEVEIREGAD
+181 GIEVEAKDGVD
-193 LGRDIGVV
+193 LGRDLGIV
-201 RFRDVSAAV
+201 RFREVAVAA
-210 PVELDTE
+210 PIELDTD
-217 RAVAVA
+217 RAE
-223 VALSAVEA
+223 ALATAFFAVEA

-243 EYVKSRRQFGR
+243 EYVKSRVQFGR

-265 TAQLLITAELATA
+265 TARLLITSELATA
-278 AAWDAVRGLDDAA
+278 AAWDAVRGLGDEPG
-291 RQRTHA
+291 QRTHA
-297 VAGAA
+297 VAGSV

-315 CLALHGA
+315 CLGLHGA

-329 DLHLYWRRAIAL
+329 DLHLYWRRAMAL

-348 ETWESRLGEAALHGP
+348 ESWELRLGDAALQGP
-363 RNFTVPLPETDP
+363 RTFAVPLPETD
-375 SFREWVSEILD
+375 STFREWVSQILD
-386 RAAELD
+386 RATQLD
-392 NPDPSKIGDHDS
+392 NPNPSKVGDHDA
-404 VRPGPRRTLL
+404 VNTGARRTLL
-414 ADSGLVSPPMARPYG
+414 ADSGLVSPPMAKPFG
-429 IEAGPLEQLILQ
+429 IEASPLEQLILQ

-463 VLQRGTPGQLARLAA
+463 VLHRGTPEQLARLAG

-507 TRVDGGWELN
+507 SRVDGGWRLQ

-539 PDAGR
+539 PEAGR
-544 HRGLTMFLVDMHGTG
+544 HQGLTMLLVDMHAEG
-559 VQVRPITQA
+559 VDVRPIVQA

-578 FDNAF
+578 FDDAF
-583 VPDDMVLGE
+583 VPDEMVLGE
-592 PGQGWSLTLETL
+592 PGQGWALTLETL

-617 GHDRRL
+617 GHNERI

-636 ADAVRTLGRIS
+636 DDAVRTLGRIS

-668 GVGPATSIAK
+668 AIGPATSVAK
-678 AAASMLHTE
+678 AAASILHTD

-697 PAAALGESVSE
+697 PAAALGEALSE

-730 NTIATLVLGLP
+730 NTIATLVMGLP

>member
-1 MPVALTADQTALAE
+1 MPVALTADQAALAE
-15 TVAGFAARHAG
+15 TVAGFADRYAAR
-26 LEHTRKHTERLK
+26 EYTRKHTDRLK
-38 QGVLP
+38 QGNLP
-43 GFWADLVA
+43 EFWPELVA

-58 LPESVGG
+58 LPETVGG
-65 QGGTLEEL
+65 QGGTLDEL
-73 AVVLAESGRALLPGP
+73 AVVVAESGRALLPGP
-88 LLPTAVTSTVLA
+88 LLPTAVAGAVLA
-100 AAREDETV
+100 DAGESAGTALRRIAEGAPGAVIGPEHRVGGAT
-108 ETGLRKFA
+108 ETGG
-116 AGATGAVVL
+116 GAT
-125 PEHEV
+125 
-130 ACAPENGADGRP
+130 
-142 GSRLTGE
+142 RLTGE
-149 TGPVLGAVSAE
+149 TGVVLGAASAE

-166 KSAAATRW
+166 LTGTETRW
-174 FLVERAA
+174 YLVERTAD
-181 TGVEVEIREGAD
+181 GVEVEAKDGAD
-193 LGRDIGVV
+193 LGRDLGVV
-201 RFRDVSAAV
+201 RFRGVAVAA
-210 PVELDTE
+210 PLELDTDRAE
-217 RAVAVA
+217 AVATA
-223 VALSAVEA
+223 FLAVEA

-243 EYVKSRRQFGR
+243 EYVKSRVQFGR

-265 TAQLLITAELATA
+265 TARLLITSELATA
-278 AAWDAVRGLDDAA
+278 AAWDAVRGLGDEPG
-291 RQRTHA
+291 QRTHA
-297 VAGAA
+297 LAGAV

-315 CLALHGA
+315 CLGLHGA

-329 DLHLYWRRAIAL
+329 DLHLYWRRAMAL

-348 ETWESRLGEAALHGP
+348 ESWELRLGDAALQGP
-363 RNFTVPLPETDP
+363 RTFAVPLPETD
-375 SFREWVSEILD
+375 SAFRDWVSEILD
-386 RAAELD
+386 RAAQLD
-392 NPDPSKIGDHDS
+392 NPNPSKVGDHDA
-404 VRPGPRRTLL
+404 VNTGARRTLL
-414 ADSGLVSPPMARPYG
+414 ADSGLVSPPMAKPFG

-463 VLQRGTPGQLARLAA
+463 VLHRGTPEQLARLAG

-507 TRVDGGWELN
+507 TRVDGGWRLQ

-539 PDAGR
+539 PEAGR
-544 HRGLTMFLVDMHGTG
+544 HQGLTMFLVDMHAEG
-559 VQVRPITQA
+559 VEVRPIVQA

-578 FDNAF
+578 FDDAF
-583 VPDDMVLGE
+583 VPDEMVLGE
-592 PGQGWSLTLETL
+592 PGQGWALTLETL

-617 GHDRRL
+617 GHNERI

-636 ADAVRTLGRIS
+636 DDAVRTLGRIS

-668 GVGPATSIAK
+668 AIGPATSVAK
-678 AAASMLHTE
+678 AAASILHTD

-697 PAAALGESVSE
+697 PAAALGEAVSE

-730 NTIATLVLGLP
+730 NTIATLVMGLP

>member
-1 MPVALTADQTALAE
+1 MPVALTADQAALAD
-15 TVAGFAARHAG
+15 TVAGFADRYAAR
-26 LEHTRKHTERLK
+26 EYTRKHTDSLK

-43 GFWADLVA
+43 QFWPELVA

-65 QGGTLEEL
+65 QGGTLDDL

-88 LLPTAVTSTVLA
+88 LVPTAITGAVLA
-100 AAREDETV
+100 TAADAADAA
-108 ETGLRKFA
+108 LRRIA
-116 AGATGAVVL
+116 AGAPGAVIGS
-125 PEHEV
+125 EHAV
-130 ACAPENGADGRP
+130 AETGGDTT
-142 GSRLTGE
+142 RLTGE
-149 TGPVLGAVSAE
+149 TGVVAGAVSAE
-160 LFVVAA
+160 LLVVAA
-166 KSAAATRW
+166 RAGNEIRW
-174 FLVERAA
+174 YLVERNAA
-181 TGVEVEIREGAD
+181 GVEVEAKDGAD
-193 LGRDIGVV
+193 LGRDLGVV
-201 RFRDVSAAV
+201 RFREVVVTAPID
-210 PVELDTE
+210 LDTD
-217 RAVAVA
+217 RAE
-223 VALSAVEA
+223 ALSTAFLAVEA
-231 AGVIRWCSDTAT
+231 AGVIRWCSDTAG
-243 EYVKSRRQFGR
+243 EYVKSRVQFGR

-265 TAQLLITAELATA
+265 TARLLITSELATA
-278 AAWDAVRGLDDAA
+278 AAWDAVRGLGDEPG
-291 RQRTHA
+291 QRTHA
-297 VAGAA
+297 VAGAV
-302 LTTLGNAVHAAVE
+302 LTTLGTAVHAAVE
-315 CLALHGA
+315 CLGLHGA

-329 DLHLYWRRAIAL
+329 DLHLYWRRAMAL

-348 ETWESRLGEAALHGP
+348 ETWELRLGDAALQGP
-363 RNFTVPLPETDP
+363 RTFAVPLPETD
-375 SFREWVSEILD
+375 SAFREWVSEILD
-386 RAAELD
+386 RAAQLD
-392 NPDPSKIGDHDS
+392 NPTPSKVGDHDA
-404 VRPGPRRTLL
+404 VNTGPRRTLL
-414 ADSGLVSPPMARPYG
+414 ADSGLVSPPMAKPYG
-429 IEAGPLEQLILQ
+429 IEAGPLEQLVLQ

-463 VLQRGTPGQLARLAA
+463 VLHRGTPEQLARLAG

-507 TRVDGGWELN
+507 TRVDGGWRLQ

-539 PDAGR
+539 PEAGR
-544 HRGLTMFLVDMHGTG
+544 HQGLTMFLVDMHAEG
-559 VQVRPITQA
+559 VEVRPIVQA

-578 FDNAF
+578 FDDAF
-583 VPDDMVLGE
+583 VPDEMVLGE
-592 PGQGWSLTLETL
+592 PGQGWALTLETL

-617 GHDRRL
+617 GHNERI

-636 ADAVRTLGRIS
+636 DDAVRTLGRIS

-668 GVGPATSIAK
+668 AIGPATSVAK
-678 AAASMLHTE
+678 AAASILHTD

-697 PAAALGESVSE
+697 PAAALGEAVSE

-730 NTIATLVLGLP
+730 NTIATFVMGLP

>member
-1 MPVALTADQTALAE
+1 MPVALTADQAALAE
-15 TVAGFAARHAG
+15 TVAGFADRYAAR
-26 LEHTRKHTERLK
+26 EYTRKHTDRLK
-38 QGVLP
+38 QGNLP
-43 GFWADLVA
+43 EFWPELVA

-58 LPESVGG
+58 LPETIGG
-65 QGGTLEEL
+65 QGGTLDDL

-88 LLPTAVTSTVLA
+88 LLPTTVAGAVLA
-100 AAREDETV
+100 DAGDTTEALRRIAEGAPGAVVGPEHRVGCTV
-108 ETGLRKFA
+108 ETG
-116 AGATGAVVL
+116 GDTT
-125 PEHEV
+125 
-130 ACAPENGADGRP
+130 
-142 GSRLTGE
+142 RLTGE
-149 TGPVLGAVSAE
+149 SGVILGAASAE

-166 KSAAATRW
+166 LAGAETRW
-174 FLVERAA
+174 YLVERNAA
-181 TGVEVEIREGAD
+181 GIEVEAKDGAD
-193 LGRDIGVV
+193 LGRDLGVV
-201 RFRDVSAAV
+201 RFREVAVAA
-210 PVELDTE
+210 PLELDTD
-217 RAVAVA
+217 RAE
-223 VALSAVEA
+223 ALTTAFLAVEA
-231 AGVIRWCSDTAT
+231 AGVIRWCSETAT
-243 EYVKSRRQFGR
+243 EYVKSRVQFGR

-265 TAQLLITAELATA
+265 TARLLITSELAAA
-278 AAWDAVRGLDDAA
+278 AAWDAVRGLGGEPG
-291 RQRTHA
+291 QRTHA
-297 VAGAA
+297 VAGAV

-315 CLALHGA
+315 CLGLHGA

-329 DLHLYWRRAIAL
+329 DLHLYWRRAMTL

-348 ETWESRLGEAALHGP
+348 ESWELRLGDAALQGP
-363 RNFTVPLPETDP
+363 RTFAVPLPEAD
-375 SFREWVSEILD
+375 SAFRDRVSEILD
-386 RAAELD
+386 RAAQLD
-392 NPDPSKIGDHDS
+392 NPNPSKVGDHDA
-404 VRPGPRRTLL
+404 VNTGARRTLL
-414 ADSGLVSPPMARPYG
+414 ADSGLVSPPMAKPFG

-441 DEYDRHGI
+441 NEYDRHGI

-463 VLQRGTPGQLARLAA
+463 VLHRGTPEQLARLAG

-494 EAGSDVASLSLRA
+494 EAGSDIASLSLRA
-507 TRVDGGWELN
+507 TRVDGGWRLQ

-539 PDAGR
+539 PEAGR
-544 HRGLTMFLVDMHGTG
+544 HRGLTMFLVDMHAEG
-559 VQVRPITQA
+559 VEVRPIVQA

-578 FDNAF
+578 FDDAF
-583 VPDDMVLGE
+583 VPDEMVLGE
-592 PGQGWSLTLETL
+592 PGQGWALTLETL

-617 GHDRRL
+617 GHNERI

-636 ADAVRTLGRIS
+636 DDAVRTLGRIS

-668 GVGPATSIAK
+668 AIGPATSVAK
-678 AAASMLHTE
+678 AAASILHID

-697 PAAALGESVSE
+697 PAAALGETVSE

>member
-1 MPVALTADQTALAE
+1 MPVALTADQAALAE
-15 TVAGFAARHAG
+15 TVAGFADRYAAR
-26 LEHTRKHTERLK
+26 EYTRKHTDRLK
-38 QGVLP
+38 EGNLP
-43 GFWADLVA
+43 EFWPELVA

-58 LPESVGG
+58 LPEAVGG
-65 QGGTLEEL
+65 QGGTLDDL

-88 LLPTAVTSTVLA
+88 LLPTAVAGAVLA
-100 AAREDETV
+100 DAGDTAGEA
-108 ETGLRKFA
+108 LRRIA
-116 AGATGAVVL
+116 EGAPGAVIG
-125 PEHEV
+125 PEHRVGCIAETS
-130 ACAPENGADGRP
+130 GDTT
-142 GSRLTGE
+142 RLTGE
-149 TGPVLGAVSAE
+149 TGVILGVASAE

-166 KSAAATRW
+166 LAGAETRW
-174 FLVERAA
+174 YLVERTAA
-181 TGVEVEIREGAD
+181 GVEVEAKDGAD
-193 LGRDIGVV
+193 LGRDLGVV
-201 RFRDVSAAV
+201 RFREVAVAAQL
-210 PVELDTE
+210 ELDTG
-217 RAVAVA
+217 RAE
-223 VALSAVEA
+223 ALITAFLAVEA

-243 EYVKSRRQFGR
+243 EYVKSRVQFGR

-265 TAQLLITAELATA
+265 TARLLITSELAAA
-278 AAWDAVRGLDDAA
+278 AAWDAVRGLGDEPG
-291 RQRTHA
+291 QRTHA
-297 VAGAA
+297 VAGAV

-315 CLALHGA
+315 CLGLHGA

-329 DLHLYWRRAIAL
+329 DLHLYWRRAMAL

-348 ETWESRLGEAALHGP
+348 ESWELRLGDAALQGP
-363 RNFTVPLPETDP
+363 RTFAVPLPETDS

-386 RAAELD
+386 RAAQLD
-392 NPDPSKIGDHDS
+392 NPNPSKVGDHDA
-404 VRPGPRRTLL
+404 VNTGARRTLL
-414 ADSGLVSPPMARPYG
+414 ADSGLVSPPMAKPFG

-463 VLQRGTPGQLARLAA
+463 VLHRGTPEQLARLAG

-507 TRVDGGWELN
+507 TRVDGGWRLQ

-539 PDAGR
+539 PEAGR
-544 HRGLTMFLVDMHGTG
+544 HQGLTMFLVDMHAEG
-559 VQVRPITQA
+559 VEVRPIVQA

-578 FDNAF
+578 FDDAF
-583 VPDDMVLGE
+583 VPDEMVLGE
-592 PGQGWSLTLETL
+592 PGQGWALTLETL

-617 GHDRRL
+617 GHNERI
-623 RGIIERGEYAGTR
+623 RGIIERGEFAGTR
-636 ADAVRTLGRIS
+636 DDAVRTLGRIS

-668 GVGPATSIAK
+668 AIGPATSVAK
-678 AAASMLHTE
+678 AAASMLHTD

-697 PAAALGESVSE
+697 PAAALGEAVSE

-730 NTIATLVLGLP
+730 NTIATLVMGLP

>member
-1 MPVALTADQTALAE
+1 MPVALTADQAALAE
-15 TVAGFAARHAG
+15 TVAGFADRYAAR
-26 LEHTRKHTERLK
+26 EYTRKHTDRLK
-38 QGVLP
+38 QGNLP
-43 GFWADLVA
+43 EFWPELVS

-58 LPESVGG
+58 LPEAVGG
-65 QGGTLEEL
+65 QGGTLDEL

-88 LLPTAVTSTVLA
+88 LVPTAVAGAVLA
-100 AAREDETV
+100 DAGESAGAALRRIAEGAPAAVIGPEHRVGGTT
-108 ETGLRKFA
+108 ETGG
-116 AGATGAVVL
+116 GAT
-125 PEHEV
+125 
-130 ACAPENGADGRP
+130 
-142 GSRLTGE
+142 RLTGE
-149 TGPVLGAVSAE
+149 TGVVLGAASAE

-166 KSAAATRW
+166 LAGTETRW
-174 FLVERAA
+174 YLVERTAD
-181 TGVEVEIREGAD
+181 GVEVEAKDGAD
-193 LGRDIGVV
+193 LGRDLGVV
-201 RFRDVSAAV
+201 RFREVAVAA
-210 PVELDTE
+210 PLELDTDRAE
-217 RAVAVA
+217 AVATA
-223 VALSAVEA
+223 FLAVEA
-231 AGVIRWCSDTAT
+231 AGVIRWCSETAT
-243 EYVKSRRQFGR
+243 EYVKSRVQFGR

-265 TAQLLITAELATA
+265 TARLLITSELATA
-278 AAWDAVRGLDDAA
+278 AAWDAVRGLGDEPG
-291 RQRTHA
+291 QRTHA
-297 VAGAA
+297 VAGAV

-315 CLALHGA
+315 CLGLHGA

-329 DLHLYWRRAIAL
+329 DLHLYWRRAMAL

-348 ETWESRLGEAALHGP
+348 ESWELRLGDAALQGP
-363 RNFTVPLPETDP
+363 RTFAVPLPETD
-375 SFREWVSEILD
+375 SAFRDWVSEILD
-386 RAAELD
+386 RAAQLD
-392 NPDPSKIGDHDS
+392 NPNPSKVGDHDA
-404 VRPGPRRTLL
+404 VNTGARRTLL
-414 ADSGLVSPPMARPYG
+414 ADSGLVSLPMAKPFG

-463 VLQRGTPGQLARLAA
+463 VLHRGTPEQLARLAG

-507 TRVDGGWELN
+507 TRVDGGWRLQ

-539 PDAGR
+539 PEAGR
-544 HRGLTMFLVDMHGTG
+544 HQGLTMFLVDMHAEG
-559 VQVRPITQA
+559 VEVRPIVQA

-578 FDNAF
+578 FDEAF
-583 VPDDMVLGE
+583 VPDEMVLGE
-592 PGQGWSLTLETL
+592 PGQGWALTLETL

-617 GHDRRL
+617 GHNDRI

-636 ADAVRTLGRIS
+636 DDAVRTLGRIS

-668 GVGPATSIAK
+668 AIGPATSVAK
-678 AAASMLHTE
+678 AAASILHTD

-697 PAAALGESVSE
+697 PAAALGEAVSE

-730 NTIATLVLGLP
+730 NTIATLVMGLP

>member
-1 MPVALTADQTALAE
+1 MPVALTADQAALAE
-15 TVAGFAARHAG
+15 TVAGFADRYAAR
-26 LEHTRKHTERLK
+26 EYTRKHTDRLK
-38 QGVLP
+38 QGNLP
-43 GFWADLVA
+43 EFWPELVA

-58 LPESVGG
+58 LPEAVGG
-65 QGGTLEEL
+65 QGGTLDEL

-88 LLPTAVTSTVLA
+88 LLPTAVAGAVLA
-100 AAREDETV
+100 DAGESAGGALRRIAEGAPGAVIGPEHRVGCTA
-108 ETGLRKFA
+108 ETGG
-116 AGATGAVVL
+116 GAT
-125 PEHEV
+125 
-130 ACAPENGADGRP
+130 
-142 GSRLTGE
+142 RLTGD
-149 TGPVLGAVSAE
+149 TGVVLGAASAE

-166 KSAAATRW
+166 LAGTETRW
-174 FLVERAA
+174 YLVERTAD
-181 TGVEVEIREGAD
+181 GVEVEAKDGAD
-193 LGRDIGVV
+193 LGRDLGVV
-201 RFRDVSAAV
+201 RFSEVAVAA
-210 PVELDTE
+210 PLELDTDRAE
-217 RAVAVA
+217 AVATA
-223 VALSAVEA
+223 FLAVEA
-231 AGVIRWCSDTAT
+231 AGVVRWCSDTAT
-243 EYVKSRRQFGR
+243 EYVKSRVQFGR

-265 TAQLLITAELATA
+265 TARLLITSELAAA
-278 AAWDAVRGLDDAA
+278 AAWDAVRGLGDEPG
-291 RQRTHA
+291 QRTHA
-297 VAGAA
+297 VAGAV
-302 LTTLGNAVHAAVE
+302 LTTLGTAVHAAVE
-315 CLALHGA
+315 CLGLHGA

-329 DLHLYWRRAIAL
+329 DLHLYWRRAMAL

-348 ETWESRLGEAALHGP
+348 ESWELRLGDAALRGP
-363 RNFTVPLPETDP
+363 RTFAVPLPETD
-375 SFREWVSEILD
+375 SAFRDWVSEILD
-386 RAAELD
+386 RAAQLD
-392 NPDPSKIGDHDS
+392 NPNPSKVGDHDA
-404 VRPGPRRTLL
+404 VNTGARRTLL
-414 ADSGLVSPPMARPYG
+414 ADSGLVSPPMAKPFG

-463 VLQRGTPGQLARLAA
+463 VLHRGTPEQLARLAG

-507 TRVDGGWELN
+507 TRVDGGWRLQ

-539 PDAGR
+539 PEAGR
-544 HRGLTMFLVDMHGTG
+544 HQGLTMFLVDMHAEG
-559 VQVRPITQA
+559 VEVRPIVQA

-578 FDNAF
+578 FDDAF
-583 VPDDMVLGE
+583 VPDEMVLGE
-592 PGQGWSLTLETL
+592 PGQGWALTLETL

-617 GHDRRL
+617 GHNERI

-636 ADAVRTLGRIS
+636 DDAVRTLGRIS

-668 GVGPATSIAK
+668 AIGPATSVAK
-678 AAASMLHTE
+678 AAASILHTD

-697 PAAALGESVSE
+697 PAAALGEAVSE

-730 NTIATLVLGLP
+730 NTIATLVMGLP